1 MGPIDYSGAFG
12 GQNPAQA
19 FAQSF
24 GLGAGIQQQR
34 MAMEQQQLAQIEAQR
49 KAAAQEAMQ
58 AELATLSANPTPQA
72 IAQMSI
78 KYPQLSEGFKRSYDM
93 LAPEQKQARLSATV
107 PVYAAALNGQPAV
120 AADLL
125 DRQAESLKNSG
136 REQEAE
142 QIRAFAT
149 LFRDQP
155 ESAKET
161 AGLLLSAVMGPD
173 KFVET
178 FGQLGQEQR
187 AAELQPLTVR
197 EAVAKTTTAEVTAAN
212 APQLARIEVAQKGA
226 AAKIEQFKAREEEL
240 RAAYAPQRVKIE
252 VEKLGADLG
261 LTRAQIG
268 QAAAAAAASRASA
281 AASSASAQAARA
293 TAERERIGLLPPDKR
308 AEAEAKLRAEYSK
321 ETKVF
326 QDVRESYRRVN
337 VSEDNAVGDL
347 ALIFGFMKMLD
358 PGSVVR
364 EGEFAT
370 AQNAAGVP
378 ERVQS
383 LYNRA
388 LRGERLTASQ
398 RAAFKGQ
405 AKQVFGAAQQQ
416 EQTVRAGLSRV
427 ATGYG
432 LDTKNIFFEDAATP
446 TPAPTPTPTPAAKPP
461 TKAEIDAALNKY
473 LPKKP

>member
-1 MGPIDYSGAFG
+1 MAIGPIDYMGGMPQVNLAQQFTQGLQAGAAVE
-12 GQNPAQA
+12 QLQVAR
-19 FAQSF
+19 
-24 GLGAGIQQQR
+24 QQR
-34 MAMEQQQLAQIEAQR
+34 EAQMQ
-49 KAAAQEAMQ
+49 AAEEARMRQEAFRNNFSAYLEKPTARGWAALV
-58 AELATLSANPTPQA
+58 AENPGMREALGDINKTLSAEQA
-72 IAQMSI
+72 KA
-78 KYPQLSEGFKRSYDM
+78 
-93 LAPEQKQARLSATV
+93 EQKDALEL
-107 PVYAAALNGQPAV
+107 YNALNTDPAV
-120 AADLL
+120 AAQIL
-125 DRQAESLKNSG
+125 DSRIEAARNSG
-136 REQEAE
+136 LPTQELEA
-142 QIRAFAT
+142 IRA
-149 LFRDQP
+149 RM
-155 ESAKET
+155 ET
-161 AGLLLSAVMGPD
+161 SPSLVQGLALMQAAAGPD
-173 KFVET
+173 GDKILKGIADAEEARRKALLFPD
-178 FGQLGQEQR
+178 
-187 AAELQPLTVR
+187 AARTAAAGATKA
-197 EAVAKTTTAEVTAAN
+197 EADAAAAQVTAAN
-212 APQLARIEVAQKGA
+212 APELARIEVAQKGA
-226 AAKIEQFKAREEEL
+226 AARIEQFKAREEEL

-252 VEKLGADLG
+252 VERLGAELG

-281 AASSASAQAARA
+281 AASSAAQQAAKAQADMARA
-293 TAERERIGLLPPDKR
+293 GLLPPAQR

-446 TPAPTPTPTPAAKPP
+446 NPAPTPTSDKKPP
-461 TKAEIDAALNKY
+461 LSSFLK
-473 LPKKP
+473 